1 MAVTKL
7 HSLIPTLGV
16 GWRWPVRSEP
26 DQQGRSMAWVSDDD
40 AVRQSIEIILRT
52 ERGER
57 LMRPTFGT
65 SLSHLL
71 FAPNSEQN
79 QALAAYEVRESLL
92 QWEPRIEVRDVT
104 VQAGG
109 EQGELMLIEVDY
121 RVRSTDNRFNHVFP
135 YYLDRASA

>member
-1 MAVTKL
+1 MAVSKL
-7 HSLIPTLGV
+7 QSLFPPLGV
-16 GWRWPVRSEP
+16 GWRWPVRVSEG
-26 DQQGRSMAWVSDDD
+26 DRRAMHWVCDDE

-52 ERGER
+52 EPGER
-57 LMRPTFGT
+57 VMRPTFGT
-65 SLSHLL
+65 HLGHLL
-71 FAPNSEQN
+71 FAPNNEQN
-79 QALAAYEVRESLL
+79 RALAAFEIREALL

-135 YYLDRASA
+135 YYLDRAST